1 MNKGKNVNCNL
12 LAYVDFDNGPKNASG
27 EVEITNGIYGNE
39 RMFGDSGW
47 YVITSYTDNKLGIE
61 GYKLATGAVKVK
73 SVEGTMDHTLR
84 VMKRYM
90 NTLIPFQVCII
101 DNGICPSIKLYLTSI
116 PDGLPNRRKRKGESV
131 SGLGYTVQLEKPV
144 WRNHAY
150 YSMVQVEIGDKY
162 NPMIYQKLD
171 YERISE
177 EFVNSVNDGDV
188 IEYKNNKKDIKIRR
202 TVSGDSDSISNSYF
216 KLIRTK
222 KESTK
227 TDRIELIY
235 SSEASNKLDGLEW
248 ESSNGEY
255 RGSLWLPDLWDLL
268 SK

>member
-12 LAYVDFDNGPKNASG
+12 LAYVDFDNSPKNASG
-27 EVEITNGIYGNE
+27 EIEITNGIYGNE
-39 RMFGDSGW
+39 RVFYGDNGW

-90 NTLIPFQVCII
+90 NMLIPFQVCAI

-116 PDGLPNRRKRKGESV
+116 PDGLPKRRKRKGESV

-202 TVSGDSDSISNSYF
+202 TVSGDSDVISNSYF
-216 KLIRTK
+216 KLVRTK
-222 KESTK
+222 KES

-248 ESSNGEY
+248 ESSDKEC